1 MYVHISDEILNLA
14 IVDHDCKSIFGIILG
29 AKHFLSESS
38 RSVIITCQKFY
49 SKLMATKE
57 NPEKSA
63 GILSLLSFWWVQ
75 KLFTAGNDHPLTE
88 EDVDPIETRLHCE
101 RLTALLEQ

>member
-1 MYVHISDEILNLA
+1 MEMVAIQAKPRIANAILVEIMISKYSTIISHRSFIMTKRFFSNL
-14 IVDHDCKSIFGIILG
+14 IS
-29 AKHFLSESS
+29 
-38 RSVIITCQKFY
+38 
-49 SKLMATKE
+49 TKE

-88 EDVDPIETRLHCE
+88 EDVYPIEKRLHCE
-101 RLTALLEQ
+101 RLTALLEK